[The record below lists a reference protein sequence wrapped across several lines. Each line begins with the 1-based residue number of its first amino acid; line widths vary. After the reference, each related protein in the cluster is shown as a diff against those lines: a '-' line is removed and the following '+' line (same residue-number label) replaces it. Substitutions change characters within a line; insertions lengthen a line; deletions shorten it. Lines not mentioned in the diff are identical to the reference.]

1 MYNLF
6 SVAQLGL
13 NHAISPQIANIS
25 SDIFHHPV
33 TCRADEATA
42 LASADDALVQAAA
55 EVEAALTVAQNT
67 LEVATGSTLSSA
79 ELSSIDTECTISTET
94 PGEQS
99 TSSATETEIQ
109 TATTTTCMTKVGLIM
124 G

>member
-1 MYNLF
+1 M
-6 SVAQLGL
+6 AQLGL
-13 NHAISPQIANIS
+13 NHTFSPQIATLSSNIVNNT
-25 SDIFHHPV
+25 V
-33 TCRADEATA
+33 TCNNDEAAA
-42 LASADDALVQAAA
+42 LAFAEDALVQAAA
-55 EVEAALTVAQNT
+55 EVEAAFTVAQIT

-79 ELSSIDTECTISTET
+79 ELSSIDTVSFETECTISTDT
-94 PGEQS
+94 PGNQS